1 MELNENGI
9 KRLPSVEM
17 PWLKYFKDCDIRE
30 EVPKKTIYTLA
41 YEMNEDNLKKTAIDV
56 RTSKNDFKYGF
67 KVSYDDL
74 FRRSRI
80 VGKSLSELGVKQD
93 EIIPLIVPNV
103 PEARY
108 FIYGNS
114 YLGSTSY
121 PISPLMPAN
130 DLERIIK
137 DGGEPEKLAKEMN
150 LISTITDAQ
159 IMDILTRFKQENPK
173 AIADFKTDPKVM
185 SFIIGYVMK
194 NTQGKANGQTVK
206 DLIVKMMNEE

>member
-41 YEMNEDNLKKTAIDV
+41 YEMNEDTLKKTAIDV

-93 EIIPLIVPNV
+93 EIRLLHRGRAGHSERLQQTGDRFAVANV
-103 PEARY
+103 H
-108 FIYGNS
+108 
-114 YLGSTSY
+114 
-121 PISPLMPAN
+121 
-130 DLERIIK
+130 
-137 DGGEPEKLAKEMN
+137 LAAVCLYM
-150 LISTITDAQ
+150 IAVQTCC
-159 IMDILTRFKQENPK
+159 DILAFTHTYKTPFFLINNYRPFYPK
-173 AIADFKTDPKVM
+173 RQT
-185 SFIIGYVMK
+185 K
-194 NTQGKANGQTVK
+194 NLKNMLTFFRSCCILLKSRKASAAYFGV
-206 DLIVKMMNEE
+206 